1 MRKGEEEMNKRLK
14 ESISKKVVKISKDI
28 ARTAVNKSLFIGAYE
43 PELSENVK
51 KYCEANK

>member
-28 ARTAVNKSLFIGAYE
+28 ARTAVNKSLFIALYE

>member
-1 MRKGEEEMNKRLK
+1 MNKRLK

>member
-1 MRKGEEEMNKRLK
+1 MNKRLK
-14 ESISKKVVKISKDI
+14 ESISKRVVKISKNI
-28 ARTAVNKSLFIGAYE
+28 TRSTVNKSIALLAYE